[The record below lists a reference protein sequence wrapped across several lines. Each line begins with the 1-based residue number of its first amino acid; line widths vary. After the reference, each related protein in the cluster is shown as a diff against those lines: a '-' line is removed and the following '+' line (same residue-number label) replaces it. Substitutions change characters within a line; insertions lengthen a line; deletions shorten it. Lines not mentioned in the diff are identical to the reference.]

1 MAGRPGSKDGPGL
14 RPYAA
19 AGKDSVV
26 EFLEEY
32 AYTYLATIK
41 ARLGLDRLI
50 DYTRQALA
58 PSRGNLNRP
67 PNLVTADTARVGKGN
82 PHLADD
88 LSERIYAGFYALKRA
103 GISRASRTVAEHL
116 NRAGRKVRT
125 LDDRDDA
132 WNEYSVRER
141 IKEFG
146 AKLRRQHGTAGKAAA
161 QRVRDSLV
169 DRWLG
174 MFRIH
179 HTPARHPQDQSK

>member
-1 MAGRPGSKDGPGL
+1 M
-14 RPYAA
+14 
-19 AGKDSVV
+19 
-26 EFLEEY
+26 
-32 AYTYLATIK
+32 
-41 ARLGLDRLI
+41 I
-50 DYTRQALA
+50 DYTRQAQA
-58 PSRGNLNRP
+58 PSRAKPNRS
-67 PNLVTADTARVGKGN
+67 PNLVTADAARVGKGN

-88 LSERIYAGFYALKRA
+88 LSERIYAGFYALKRT

-146 AKLRRQHGTAGKAAA
+146 ARLRRQPGAAGKAAA

-169 DRWLG
+169 DRWLW
-174 MFRIH
+174 MFRVH
-179 HTPARHPQDQSK
+179 HTPARHLQDPSK